1 MKILDVLGS
10 PWAIVPDKLIEIQ
23 NIYATHLR
31 GEKIDLKAIEAKIGK
46 PLSNERRDYE
56 NHNGVGVVR
65 IDGVLARRAN
75 LFMQISGGT
84 STELALSQF
93 RAAMNDRDASSIL
106 LVIDSPGGTVDG
118 TQELAEVIYASRGKK
133 PIAAVA
139 LGTIASAAYWIGAA
153 ADQLYLASDT
163 TVVGSIGVVA
173 THVDVSQAE
182 RQAGIKTTEIA
193 AGTYKRIASQYAP
206 LTQEGRASMQDM
218 VDQIYTAFVN
228 DMATFRGR
236 SVETVLSDM
245 ADGRI
250 FLGSRAIQVGLADGF
265 AQEQDVLA
273 ALQQGRTRG
282 IGKRSAG
289 SAGRQQE
296 ERRMNAEET
305 VQGLTIEQL
314 KAGNPALAV
323 ALAAEGH
330 AVGLAEGRKQ
340 GHDDGRR
347 AGYAEGLAQGLGEG
361 HKAGSDAERHRIK
374 DIEGNAL
381 PGHAALVEAMKWDGK
396 TTGPEAAIK
405 ILQAEK
411 ETRGIHLQQLR
422 QDVLAPVLQPIT
434 QTGTEINPD
443 ATSADAKMKSREQK
457 IAAHMSEHKS
467 DYRAA
472 AFAVSRA
479 HPDLFK
485 DR

>member
-31 GEKIDLKAIEAKIGK
+31 GEKIDLKAVEAKIGR
-46 PLSNERRDYE
+46 PLQNETRAYE
-56 NHNGVGVVR
+56 NDNGVGIVR

-118 TQELAEVIYASRGKK
+118 TQELAEVIFANRGKK
-133 PIAAVA
+133 PISAVA

-163 TVVGSIGVVA
+163 TMVGSIGVVA

-182 RQAGIKTTEIA
+182 RNAGIKTTEIA
-193 AGTYKRIASQYAP
+193 AGTYKRIASQYAA
-206 LTQEGRASMQDM
+206 LTQEGRASIQDM

-228 DMATFRGR
+228 DVATFRGR

-245 ADGRI
+245 ADGKI
-250 FLGSRAIQVGLADGF
+250 FLGSQALQLGLADGF
-265 AQEQDVLA
+265 AHEQDVLA
-273 ALQQGRTRG
+273 AMQQGRTRG

-296 ERRMNAEET
+296 ERRMNVEET
-305 VQGLTIEQL
+305 IHNLTVEQL
-314 KAGNPALAV
+314 KQGNPALV
-323 ALAAEGH
+323 AALIAEGH
-330 AVGLAEGRKQ
+330 AAGLAEGKAEATVAA
-340 GHDDGRR
+340 H
-347 AGYAEGLAQGLGEG
+347 AEGIADGQAKGFEEG
-361 HKAGSDAERHRIK
+361 RKAGAESERQRIK
-374 DIEGNAL
+374 DVEGQSL
-381 PGHAALVEAMKWDGK
+381 PGHAALVESLKWDGK

-405 ILQAEK
+405 VLQAEK
-411 ETRGIHLQQLR
+411 ETRGIHLERLKE
-422 QDVLAPVLQPIT
+422 DTLAPIAQPT
-434 QTGTEINPD
+434 LPTGLEVNPE
-443 ATSADAKMKSREQK
+443 SGEAKAKAREQK
-457 IAAHMSEHKS
+457 IAAHMAEHKA
-467 DYRAA
+467 DYRSA
-472 AFAVSRA
+472 AFAVSKA